1 MTTKPRAARTF
12 PPLPDPPERKPED
25 MTSFDHLTKNGGAH
39 HLAQHFGHPDTTVVG
54 GERYII
60 REPDTPAADRRF
72 PDLLIAFGADPEAYQ
87 DSNSYVI
94 SEQGKPPD
102 FVMEIASESTGQED
116 TGNKR
121 TWYADLGIP
130 EYWRF
135 DQTGRFHGSRLAG
148 DRLVDGR
155 YEPITI
161 EEIEEEVLQG
171 YSAALGLFVRWER
184 GELRWHDPETGQE
197 IPTFEQ
203 EREGRLAER
212 EARLAEQEARLSER
226 GRQVGRTG
234 SQAGGRGPGQ
244 GAGGRTG
251 TEKRRRLNSFEILAS
266 LDGPPH
272 AQDCGCQPCQIKRA
286 CLQKVMTFIARSSPG
301 VFELVE
307 AWTLTTGPA
316 QGRGGVISSGP
327 DGEIAVRTM
336 GVLTAGRNRALVRV
350 ALTHCWPSHVFIPR
364 HRALKVIPELSN
376 PSHKPDSKLCTD
388 RHAPGESIRRPRP
401 QQTPGPRL
409 VRPGTLGV
417 HTVSRHRPVP

>member
-12 PPLPDPPERKPED
+12 PPLPYPPERKPED

-60 REPDTPAADRRF
+60 REPGTPAADRRF
-72 PDLLIAFGADPEAYQ
+72 PDLLIAFGADPQAYQ

-121 TWYADLGIP
+121 TWYASLGIP

-155 YEPITI
+155 YEPIAI
-161 EEIEEEVLQG
+161 QEVEQEVLQG
-171 YSAALGLFVRWER
+171 YSAVLGLFVRWER
-184 GELRWHDPETGQE
+184 GELRWYDPETGQE

-212 EARLAEQEARLSER
+212 EARLVEQDGRLAAEARVRELEAELAQ
-226 GRQVGRTG
+226 RQEEG
-234 SQAGGRGPGQ
+234 
-244 GAGGRTG
+244 
-251 TEKRRRLNSFEILAS
+251 
-266 LDGPPH
+266 
-272 AQDCGCQPCQIKRA
+272 
-286 CLQKVMTFIARSSPG
+286 
-301 VFELVE
+301 
-307 AWTLTTGPA
+307 
-316 QGRGGVISSGP
+316 
-327 DGEIAVRTM
+327 
-336 GVLTAGRNRALVRV
+336 
-350 ALTHCWPSHVFIPR
+350 
-364 HRALKVIPELSN
+364 
-376 PSHKPDSKLCTD
+376 
-388 RHAPGESIRRPRP
+388 
-401 QQTPGPRL
+401 
-409 VRPGTLGV
+409 
-417 HTVSRHRPVP
+417 

>member
-1 MTTKPRAARTF
+1 MTTKPRATRTF
-12 PPLPDPPERKPED
+12 PPLPYPPERKPED

-72 PDLLIAFGADPEAYQ
+72 PDLLIAFDADPEAYQ

-121 TWYADLGIP
+121 TWYAGLGIP

-155 YEPITI
+155 YEPIAI
-161 EEIEEEVLQG
+161 EEVEAGVLQG
-171 YSAALGLFVRWER
+171 YSAALGLFVRWEH

-203 EREGRLAER
+203 ERDGRLAEREGRLAER
-212 EARLAEQEARLSER
+212 DGRLAEQDGRLAEQEGRLAEQEARLAAEAR
-226 GRQVGRTG
+226 VRELEAELAQRQEEG
-234 SQAGGRGPGQ
+234 
-244 GAGGRTG
+244 
-251 TEKRRRLNSFEILAS
+251 
-266 LDGPPH
+266 
-272 AQDCGCQPCQIKRA
+272 
-286 CLQKVMTFIARSSPG
+286 
-301 VFELVE
+301 
-307 AWTLTTGPA
+307 
-316 QGRGGVISSGP
+316 
-327 DGEIAVRTM
+327 
-336 GVLTAGRNRALVRV
+336 
-350 ALTHCWPSHVFIPR
+350 
-364 HRALKVIPELSN
+364 
-376 PSHKPDSKLCTD
+376 
-388 RHAPGESIRRPRP
+388 
-401 QQTPGPRL
+401 
-409 VRPGTLGV
+409 
-417 HTVSRHRPVP
+417 

>member
-1 MTTKPRAARTF
+1 MFYISHTRGSNPKRQAQGARHDHQTQSRTNISAA
-12 PPLPDPPERKPED
+12 PLPAGAEARGYDQLRPPDKERRRPPSGP
-25 MTSFDHLTKNGGAH
+25 TLRAPRH
-39 HLAQHFGHPDTTVVG
+39 HHRRR
-54 GERYII
+54 ERYII
-60 REPDTPAADRRF
+60 REPGTPAADRRF

-155 YEPITI
+155 YEPIAI
-161 EEIEEEVLQG
+161 EEVEEGVLQG

-212 EARLAEQEARLSER
+212 EGRLAERDGRLAEQDGRLAAQARVRELEAELAQ
-226 GRQVGRTG
+226 RQEEG
-234 SQAGGRGPGQ
+234 
-244 GAGGRTG
+244 
-251 TEKRRRLNSFEILAS
+251 
-266 LDGPPH
+266 
-272 AQDCGCQPCQIKRA
+272 
-286 CLQKVMTFIARSSPG
+286 
-301 VFELVE
+301 
-307 AWTLTTGPA
+307 
-316 QGRGGVISSGP
+316 
-327 DGEIAVRTM
+327 
-336 GVLTAGRNRALVRV
+336 
-350 ALTHCWPSHVFIPR
+350 
-364 HRALKVIPELSN
+364 
-376 PSHKPDSKLCTD
+376 
-388 RHAPGESIRRPRP
+388 
-401 QQTPGPRL
+401 
-409 VRPGTLGV
+409 
-417 HTVSRHRPVP
+417 